1 MTTSSPVRALTAA
14 LGAALFGALTLGAG
28 ACGTSKPAGTAGT
41 RPLDSAATF
50 VQNGRTLARATF
62 ATGCFWCTEADF
74 DKVEG
79 VVSTTSGYTGG
90 PERNPTYDDVS
101 GHRTGHVEALQV
113 VYDPA
118 RVTYARLLDHFW
130 HTTDPTDAAG
140 QFCDR
145 GSPYRSAIFTHSDA
159 QRRAAD
165 SSKAAIEASGV
176 LGAPIVTAIRPA
188 GAFWAAE
195 GYHQDFHTK
204 ENVRYQTYRLGCRRD
219 ARLQDLW
226 GDAAGR

>member
-1 MTTSSPVRALTAA
+1 MTTSSSLRTLPAV
-14 LGAALFGALTLGAG
+14 LGAVVLGALTLGAG
-28 ACGTSKPAGTAGT
+28 ACGSSGGARTAGT
-41 RPLDSAATF
+41 VALDSTATF
-50 VQNGRTLARATF
+50 VQGGRTLARATF

-74 DKVEG
+74 DKVPG

-90 PERNPTYDDVS
+90 AEQAPTYEQVS
-101 GHRTGHVEALQV
+101 GHRTGHVEAVQI

-118 RVTYARLLDHFW
+118 RVSYGRLLDHFW
-130 HTTDPTDAAG
+130 HTTDPTDASG

-188 GAFWAAE
+188 AAFWAAE

-204 ENVRYQTYRLGCRRD
+204 ENVRYETYRLGCRRD
-219 ARLQDLW
+219 ARLRDLW
-226 GDAAGR
+226 GDAAR